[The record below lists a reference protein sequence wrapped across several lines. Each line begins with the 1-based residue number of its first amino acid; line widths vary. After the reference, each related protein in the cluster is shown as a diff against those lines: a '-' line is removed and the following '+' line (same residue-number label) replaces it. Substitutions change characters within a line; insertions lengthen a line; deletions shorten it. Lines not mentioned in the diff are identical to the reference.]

1 MTASELLKESSNL
14 RKGFKLK
21 YLLSLILY
29 TAISISYLFLVQLI
43 LTTTTVFEK
52 GMNNAV
58 IQQPFFEG
66 NEHLNF
72 IKFKPIIQPIVNENA
87 EERSV
92 SPFESDAIYSQT
104 MIDEMTFS
112 AAELVKLLNTG
123 LVQPI
128 LFTVLA
134 TGLFLI
140 GLDRARKQK
149 FRFIS
154 LIMPI
159 RCKWHLLVYYYI
171 INTYMI
177 LATGIIWGCGLI
189 IYKFTGSS
197 TSAMLIALILALVPV
212 YYFFTHS
219 YFANLL
225 IYSKKMNSLD
235 ALRTSHTMVT
245 KNLKVCA
252 WFAIHYFIQSIL
264 SAFLIF
270 IPLFWIFPKFA
281 IGYGLL
287 FDRIW
292 QENASLCQ
300 DQ

>member
-1 MTASELLKESSNL
+1 MTASELLKESRKL

-21 YLLSLILY
+21 YLLILY
-29 TAISISYLFLVQLI
+29 YAMIVSYLFLVQLI
-43 LTTTTVFEK
+43 LTTTTVYEK
-52 GMNNAV
+52 GMNNWA
-58 IQQPFFEG
+58 QEKPFFQG
-66 NEHLNF
+66 YEHLNY
-72 IKFKPIIQPIVNENA
+72 IKFKPIVNENA
-87 EERSV
+87 EELSV
-92 SPFESDAIYSQT
+92 SSRDSDAFYTQT
-104 MIDEMTFS
+104 MIDEMAFS
-112 AAELVKLLNTG
+112 SAELVKLLNTG

-159 RCKWHLLVYYYI
+159 RCKWHLLAYHYI
-171 INTYMI
+171 MITYMI
-177 LATGIIWGCGLI
+177 LATSIIWGFGLI
-189 IYKFTGSS
+189 IYKLTGSS
-197 TSAMLIALILALVPV
+197 TSAMLISLILALVPI
-212 YYFFTHS
+212 YYVFTHS

-225 IYSKKMNSLD
+225 IYSQKMNSLD

-245 KNLKVCA
+245 KNIKVCA
-252 WFAIHYFIQSIL
+252 WFAIHCSIQLIL
-264 SAFLIF
+264 SVFLIF

-292 QENASLCQ
+292 KENASLCQ

>member
-29 TAISISYLFLVQLI
+29 TAISISYLFLIQLI
-43 LTTTTVFEK
+43 LTTTTVYEK
-52 GMNNAV
+52 GMNNWAQV
-58 IQQPFFEG
+58 KPFFEG
-66 NEHLNF
+66 NEHINF

-87 EERSV
+87 EERSG

-112 AAELVKLLNTG
+112 SAELVKLLNTG

-128 LFTVLA
+128 FYSVLA

-154 LIMPI
+154 LIMPF
-159 RCKWHLLVYYYI
+159 RCKWHLLAYYYI
-171 INTYMI
+171 MITYLI

-189 IYKFTGSS
+189 IYKLTGSS

-225 IYSKKMNSLD
+225 IYSKK
-235 ALRTSHTMVT
+235 
-245 KNLKVCA
+245 
-252 WFAIHYFIQSIL
+252 
-264 SAFLIF
+264 
-270 IPLFWIFPKFA
+270 
-281 IGYGLL
+281 
-287 FDRIW
+287 
-292 QENASLCQ
+292 
-300 DQ
+300 